1 MSNSNNNDVINRQIL
16 RAEQELVR
24 QRSLSSLDD
33 DEGMAVLF
41 TGNHHDAF
49 PRYLVAN
56 RELSPVDKITWQVIR
71 LTINDPARPG
81 STPRRDELAAA
92 IGCSAPTLTL
102 SRNMLRICRW
112 MTLCKSVR
120 HQGKFVGDIYL
131 LNDEPLSL
139 IATMDFD
146 PGYVQFLEVQCESSN
161 KRIRQAAALALSE
174 IGALETFTPPGER
187 DMFFTRLTREEINKQ
202 ADDRTANNRTD
213 TPNSASTTPY
223 PHAESNQSGYG
234 NRRKNLSPVE
244 ARQNQGNLRKS
255 ALGKHQRKNL
265 SAEEIN
271 QRKNL
276 SPVDKKISFPGE
288 KNSFSGGSSGSSYI
302 NNKYISTARVHA
314 RNDQQE
320 PVDSEKSADLATY
333 LEITRMG
340 RFGLPEV
347 EDEDRW
353 IAKHMPFLSYKPYE
367 KYVQL
372 LHYGRA
378 SVLAAIHRKV
388 VHLAPPAKD
397 VVLAQLLGSV
407 AAAHHGWREH
417 IRDPVGYIHKLVQVH
432 EQGGLVP
439 DEWAM
444 EFLRVWQG
452 KEKAPPVFID
462 SPQLLGRGVL

>member
-1 MSNSNNNDVINRQIL
+1 MSSNNDVINRQIL

-24 QRSLSSLDD
+24 QRSSSLDD
-33 DEGMAVLF
+33 EEGMAVLF

-71 LTINDPARPG
+71 LTISDPARPG
-81 STPRRDELAAA
+81 STPRREELAAA

-146 PGYVQFLEVQCESSN
+146 PGYVQFLEAQCESSN
-161 KRIRQAAALALSE
+161 KRIRQAAALALTE
-174 IGALETFTPPGER
+174 IGALQTSVPPGER
-187 DMFFTRLTREEINKQ
+187 DMFFTRLLRSGENK
-202 ADDRTANNRTD
+202 RTDATGARTDGTD
-213 TPNSASTTPY
+213 TPSTTQAP
-223 PHAESNQSGYG
+223 PPESNLPDQDH
-234 NRRKNLSPVE
+234 RRKNLSPAE
-244 ARQNQGNLRKS
+244 THRKS
-255 ALGKHQRKNL
+255 ANPVKSGLNKHRRKILSTVESNQRKNL
-265 SAEEIN
+265 SAVE
-271 QRKNL
+271 
-276 SPVDKKISFPGE
+276 KKICFSDE

-314 RNDQQE
+314 KAGQSKGD
-320 PVDSEKSADLATY
+320 DSGKTLDDLETY
-333 LEITRMG
+333 LEISRMG
-340 RFGLPEV
+340 RFGLPEI

-353 IAKHMPFLSYKPYE
+353 IAKHMPLLSYKPYA

-388 VHLAPPAKD
+388 CHLAPPAKD

-407 AAAHHGWREH
+407 AAAHHGWRDH
-417 IRDPVGYIHKLVQVH
+417 IRDPVGYIHKLIQVH

-452 KEKAPPVFID
+452 KEQAPPVFVD
-462 SPQLLGRGVL
+462 SPVKLGHGVL